1 MQVARPLDSSL
12 HPKKW
17 NNRSSKTHKAR
28 SNRNNNSAP
37 STFSDNFLRMSLR
50 FWAGQKDTNL
60 PSHLWKFC
68 HLKRKLKSFKNL
80 TFVVPKRFFFSPA
93 LIKSIFKKHESK
105 SHNIFTTCVIS
116 LADIVCVWS
125 SPIYKVV
132 VRNWE
137 RFQLVYSVLSASS
150 QKFHQKVIFI
160 LRGRDRK
167 RRIKAWAQKIFCWRG
182 ESKSLTEFIYFLI

>member
-80 TFVVPKRFFFSPA
+80 TFVVPKRFFFSQA

-105 SHNIFTTCVIS
+105 SHNIFPTCVIS

-125 SPIYKVV
+125 SPIYKVF

-137 RFQLVYSVLSASS
+137 RFQLVYTYYQHRHKNITKKLYSYYAAETESV
-150 QKFHQKVIFI
+150 
-160 LRGRDRK
+160 
-167 RRIKAWAQKIFCWRG
+167 
-182 ESKSLTEFIYFLI
+182 ESKHELRKYFVEEESRSLWQSLFTF

>member
-80 TFVVPKRFFFSPA
+80 TFVVPKRFLFFSSSNKIYFQKAWVKKPQHFHNMCYFISRYCMC
-93 LIKSIFKKHESK
+93 LILPYIQSFCEKLRKVS
-105 SHNIFTTCVIS
+105 TCIH
-116 LADIVCVWS
+116 
-125 SPIYKVV
+125 
-132 VRNWE
+132 
-137 RFQLVYSVLSASS
+137 VLSPSS
-150 QKFHQKVIFI
+150 QKYYQKVIFI

-167 RRIKAWAQKIFCWRG
+167 CRIKAWAQKIFCWRG